1 MKRFTALLLTL
12 IMFSCSLVTL
22 VSCKDTGGAGSGDN
36 GNSANGGGSG
46 GDEVGNGNDGDG
58 SDSAEGDG
66 NDNNHVCEVPE
77 LTLGDNG
84 NWFLGGEDTG
94 ISCKLDITD
103 TSAEIIESVGVNYC
117 KVTITFSDGSQK
129 NVVVE
134 LPKDDSSFKPTA
146 IITNGYGG
154 ANGIICLMTDNDSG
168 KFETLYLLDELY
180 QKYGLVAGL
189 GTVTKNLYTNSTYT
203 VPIADKVAETQSFL
217 DTGRWQII
225 CHSMTHKTYGS
236 GTGADFVIDEDR
248 LYEEIV
254 TSAALLRQ
262 LFPDERVLTYAMTGT
277 QSAIGSSTDEYN
289 FREAERKLIAEYY
302 IGGRFSYVGPQS
314 FDELEWNNLPYGLLS
329 TRNLPTLLS
338 NIDKAA
344 TEGKYYMVYNHYVIE
359 DELIDTVSQSSW
371 TTLSTAEALCER
383 VAKYVADGSLWCAH
397 FEDAVMYMRERQ
409 TASVLATYDNGVIR
423 VLLTDKMDDEI
434 YNHKLTVK
442 ITVPDSF
449 AAVKIIQGD
458 EVSYAEVI
466 SDGGTSYVL
475 ANLLPDGGIATL
487 EPISPEDI
495 PTNPDT
501 GEGGTSDPSN
511 PGGSNPTNPDN
522 PDTGEGD
529 TSDPS
534 NPGGSN
540 PTNPDNPDTGEGG
553 TSDPSNPGGN
563 NPTNPDNPD
572 TGEGDTS
579 DPSNPGGSNPTNP
592 DNPDTGE
599 GGTSNPSNPDTGIYT
614 FDTLDGLLGTLISFD
629 NQGNAASGIAVVEDG
644 DEKVLAFSKTE
655 GSNNP
660 IIDLKAAEKESATT
674 FTVEMDVKLERT
686 SQAGEF
692 YFTLSNSDSKSY
704 AYRFYISI
712 ASSGALTLTDYN
724 NCSGDS
730 NVKTSASMGKKTGE
744 WFRLKVE
751 FIEGERESVKIITSV
766 DGNVILESSNYYT
779 VSGELL
785 TAEDI
790 CKLRINPSA
799 KLTGTVYI
807 DDLSIG

>member
-1 MKRFTALLLTL
+1 M
-12 IMFSCSLVTL
+12 
-22 VSCKDTGGAGSGDN
+22 
-36 GNSANGGGSG
+36 
-46 GDEVGNGNDGDG
+46 
-58 SDSAEGDG
+58 
-66 NDNNHVCEVPE
+66 
-77 LTLGDNG
+77 
-84 NWFLGGEDTG
+84 
-94 ISCKLDITD
+94 
-103 TSAEIIESVGVNYC
+103 
-117 KVTITFSDGSQK
+117 TITFSDGSQK

-134 LPKDDSSFKPTA
+134 LPKEDSNFKPTV

-217 DTGRWQII
+217 DTGRWKII

-236 GTGADFVIDEDR
+236 GTGADFVINEDR

-314 FDELEWNNLPYGLLS
+314 FDELEWNNLPFGLLS

-344 TEGKYYMVYNHYVIE
+344 TQGKYYMVYNHYVIE

-501 GEGGTSDPSN
+501 GEGEGSTSDPSN
-511 PGGSNPTNPDN
+511 PGGSNPTD
-522 PDTGEGD
+522 
-529 TSDPS
+529 
-534 NPGGSN
+534 
-540 PTNPDNPDTGEGG
+540 PDNPDTGEGG
-553 TSDPSNPGGN
+553 TSDPSNP
-563 NPTNPDNPD
+563 
-572 TGEGDTS
+572 E
-579 DPSNPGGSNPTNP
+579 
-592 DNPDTGE
+592 
-599 GGTSNPSNPDTGIYT
+599 TGIYT

-629 NQGNAASGIAVVEDG
+629 NRGNAASGIAVVEDG

-660 IIDLKAAEKESATT
+660 IIDLKAAQKESATT

-686 SQAGEF
+686 SQTGEF

-724 NCSGDS
+724 NGSGDS
-730 NVKTSASMGKKTGE
+730 KVTTSASVGKKTGE
-744 WFRLKVE
+744 WFRLKIE

-807 DDLSIG
+807 DDLSIS

>member
-36 GNSANGGGSG
+36 GGGGGSADGGGSG
-46 GDEVGNGNDGDG
+46 GDEGGSGGNENGGNTDGNGSGNTGSGGGSTNGGSGGDEGGNDGDG

-134 LPKDDSSFKPTA
+134 LPKDNSSFKPTA

-217 DTGRWQII
+217 DTGRWKII

-344 TEGKYYMVYNHYVIE
+344 TQGKYYMVYNHYVIE
-359 DELIDTVSQSSW
+359 DELIDTVNQSSW

-501 GEGGTSDPSN
+501 GEGEGGTSN
-511 PGGSNPTNPDN
+511 PSNPTNPDN

-529 TSDPS
+529 TSD
-534 NPGGSN
+534 
-540 PTNPDNPDTGEGG
+540 
-553 TSDPSNPGGN
+553 
-563 NPTNPDNPD
+563 
-572 TGEGDTS
+572 
-579 DPSNPGGSNPTNP
+579 
-592 DNPDTGE
+592 
-599 GGTSNPSNPDTGIYT
+599 PSNPDTGIYT

-660 IIDLKAAEKESATT
+660 IIDLKSAQKESATT

-724 NCSGDS
+724 NGSGDS